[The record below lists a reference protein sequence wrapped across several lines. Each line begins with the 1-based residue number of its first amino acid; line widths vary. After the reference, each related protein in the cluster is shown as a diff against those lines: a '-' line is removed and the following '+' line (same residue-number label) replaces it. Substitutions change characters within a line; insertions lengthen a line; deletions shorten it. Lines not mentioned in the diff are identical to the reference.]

1 MLSLFRKPIFSDYRL
16 LFGLYALIAL
26 IASIKT
32 VFVFGSN
39 NYSIFY
45 YSLKHLIEG
54 VSLYTEYPA
63 QYEDHYHYAP
73 TFAALFSPVFALP
86 YSVGLFLWHFLF
98 AGVWIFA
105 MYRMPL
111 THQQKV
117 FAYWFALQEM
127 LTALT
132 NSQTNP
138 LIGAIPLF
146 AFMSFEKRQP
156 FWAALFIVAG
166 FNIKIY
172 SIVAA
177 ALFILY
183 PQKIRFLASM
193 VFWGVVL
200 SLLPLLYTSPAKL
213 LFQYEMWFRQL
224 LIKSN
229 HDKWANT
236 SIHKLIHLFI
246 SPDISTT
253 VIVGSGILLFCTV
266 YINVRKFGER
276 SFRMLMVASV
286 LIFQVIF
293 NPVSESA
300 TYITA
305 VTGVLLWW
313 FVCPQTTLD
322 RILLVSCFILTILSP
337 SDLFPAFLRDGFTR
351 PYALK
356 ALPCVLIWFRVL
368 FLMHTSTFAV
378 QPSRQAVS
386 NP

>member
-1 MLSLFRKPIFSDYRL
+1 MLAFFRRPIFSDYRFI
-16 LFGLYALIAL
+16 FGVYALLAL

-32 VFVFGSN
+32 VFIFGSN

-45 YSLKHLIEG
+45 YSLKHLIQG
-54 VSLYTEYPA
+54 ITLYTEYPA

-73 TFAALFSPVFALP
+73 TFAALFSPIFALP

-98 AGVWIFA
+98 AGVWVFA
-105 MYRMPL
+105 IYKLPL
-111 THQQKV
+111 TKQQKV

-146 AFMSFEKRQP
+146 AFMSFEKKQP
-156 FWAALFIVAG
+156 FWAAFFIIVG

-172 SIVAA
+172 SIVGA
-177 ALFILY
+177 ALFLLY
-183 PQKIRFLASM
+183 PQKFRFLASM
-193 VFWGVVL
+193 VFWSVIL
-200 SLLPLLYTSPAKL
+200 ALLPLLFTTPDKL
-213 LFQYEMWFRQL
+213 IFQYEMWFRQL

-246 SPDISTT
+246 SPDVPTMA
-253 VIVGSGILLFCTV
+253 IVGSGILLFCTV
-266 YINVRKFGER
+266 YINVRRFGER

-305 VTGVLLWW
+305 VTGVLCWW
-313 FVCPQTTLD
+313 FYCPQTTLD
-322 RILLVSCFILTILSP
+322 RVLLISCFILTIMSP
-337 SDLFPAFLRDGFTR
+337 SDFFPAYLHDHLTH
-351 PYALK
+351 PYGLK

-368 FLMHTSTFAV
+368 FLMHTAPPVVELKPAV
-378 QPSRQAVS
+378 VAE
-386 NP
+386 

>member
-1 MLSLFRKPIFSDYRL
+1 MVSFLKKPLFSDYRL
-16 LFGLYALIAL
+16 IFGLYGVIAL

-45 YSLKHLIEG
+45 YSLQHLIEG
-54 VSLYTEYPA
+54 NSLYNEYPA

-73 TFAALFSPVFALP
+73 TFAALFAPVFALP
-86 YSVGLFLWHFLF
+86 YKAGLFLWHFLF
-98 AGVWIFA
+98 AGGWVYA
-105 MYRMPL
+105 VYKMPL
-111 THQQKV
+111 THRQKV

-138 LIGAIPLF
+138 LIAAIPLF
-146 AFMSFEKRQP
+146 AFVCFEKRQP

-166 FNIKIY
+166 FEIKIY
-172 SIVAA
+172 SIVAG
-177 ALFILY
+177 ALFLLY
-183 PQKIRFLASM
+183 PQKIRFLAYTL
-193 VFWGVVL
+193 FWGLVL
-200 SLLPLLYTSPAKL
+200 TLLPLLFTPPAKL
-213 LFQYEMWFRQL
+213 LWQYEMWIRQL
-224 LIKSN
+224 LIKSD

-246 SPDISTT
+246 SPDITT
-253 VIVGSGILLFCTV
+253 AVIVGGGILLFCTV
-266 YINVRKFGER
+266 YVQVRKFGEER
-276 SFRMLMVASV
+276 FRMLMLASI
-286 LIFQVIF
+286 LIFQVVF

-305 VTGVLLWW
+305 VTGVLCWW
-313 FVCPQTTLD
+313 FYCPQTTLD
-322 RILLVSCFILTILSP
+322 RILLISCFILTVLSP
-337 SDLFPAFLRDGFTR
+337 SDFFPAVLRDQFTR

-368 FLMHTSTFAV
+368 YLMHTSTTVAEPAEQV
-378 QPSRQAVS
+378 IQTH
-386 NP
+386 